1 MNGQVIFYP
10 VLAHLFLVISL
21 YFLMAARKSKA
32 DKAKEVDRKKA
43 ALDNK
48 AWPDY
53 VLVVSNNLAN
63 QYEAPILFYVVCIVS
78 YVTNSVTDLT
88 IWLACGYC
96 ALRYLHS
103 YVQISSNYVPHRM
116 AVFSMSL
123 LVLLVML
130 IQTAISII

>member
-1 MNGQVIFYP
+1 MI
-10 VLAHLFLVISL
+10 A
-21 YFLMAARKSKA
+21 
-32 DKAKEVDRKKA
+32 KKA

-103 YVQISSNYVPHRM
+103 YVSDQQQLRASSHGG
-116 AVFSMSL
+116 
-123 LVLLVML
+123 
-130 IQTAISII
+130 I